1 MNIIGIDFSILYPGI
16 CISNDFKDFKWI
28 GIANNKITK
37 KDTKLMEEIS
47 LTYPNLKLHCLGE
60 RAKKENQ
67 YHINERNKLENYI
80 KLTDYII
87 DKIKEHTKNKFF
99 AYISSFA

>member
-47 LTYPNLKLHCLGE
+47 LTYPNLKLHCSTNVLN
-60 RAKKENQ
+60 AFTWPQ
-67 YHINERNKLENYI
+67 L
-80 KLTDYII
+80 
-87 DKIKEHTKNKFF
+87 
-99 AYISSFA
+99 AAW